1 MSAASVRTSGRR
13 DIVQELFELVMHGK
27 LFQLFLFTAFLFN
40 QENSIRMAAMCCLTV
55 GAAAWRWS
63 VSM

>member
-27 LFQLFLFTAFLFN
+27 LFLFTALLFN

-55 GAAAWRWS
+55 GGAARR
-63 VSM
+63 